1 MKFLKRL
8 LLSILLLIV
17 LLALVSFFLPS
28 KSHVERSA
36 QINAKPEAVYAL
48 VNDLTTYDQWMPW
61 NQKDPNMK
69 KKYDNESLTSGK
81 GASYSWESKVK
92 DVGVGT
98 LKITESIPNKK
109 VITALSF
116 QDMGVSMGGWEM
128 EEKNGGT
135 EVKWYMESE
144 VGGNIFYKMVGKYI
158 FLFMDKM
165 VGPDFEKGLASMKK
179 LAESGAYPKTTSNL
193 QSPTVIIEEK
203 DMPAQTVLYVSET
216 AADMKEIGEKLGK
229 IYGEEL
235 GAFLKK
241 NGLEMAGPPV
251 AWYTSNKPPFVFDA
265 GVPVNK
271 ATAPIGGRI
280 KLRPVPAGKVVVAHY
295 RGPYELMTKGYD
307 EIQAWL
313 KANNKTATGRPYEV
327 YIGDPVVEKDPYKV
341 LTDIVMPYQ

>member
-8 LLSILLLIV
+8 LLSILILVI

-28 KSHVERSA
+28 KSRVERST

-48 VNDLTTYDQWMPW
+48 VNDLTTYDKWMPW

-69 KKYDNESLTSGK
+69 KKYENESITSGT
-81 GASYSWESKVK
+81 GAAYSWESKVK

-98 LKITESIPNKK
+98 LKITESVPNKK
-109 VITALSF
+109 VVTALSF
-116 QDMGVSMGGWEM
+116 KDQGEGIGGWELG
-128 EEKNGGT
+128 EKNGGT

-144 VGGNIFYKMVGKYI
+144 AGGNLFYKMVSKYV

-179 LAESGAYPKTTSNL
+179 LAESGEYPKAAGNL
-193 QSPTVIIEEK
+193 QNPTVTIEEK
-203 DMPAQTVLYVSET
+203 EIPAQTILYVSET
-216 AADMKEIGEKLGK
+216 AGSTNELGEKLGE
-229 IYGEEL
+229 IFGTEL

-241 NGLEMAGPPV
+241 SGLQMAGPPV
-251 AWYTSNKPPFVFDA
+251 AWYTSEKPPFTFDA

-271 ATAPIGGRI
+271 APAATEGRI
-280 KLRPVPAGKVVVAHY
+280 KLRQVPAGKAVVAHY
-295 RGPYELMTKGYD
+295 RGPYELMSKGYN
-307 EIQAWL
+307 EIKAWL
-313 KANNKTATGRPYEV
+313 KANNKTATGKPYEV
-327 YIGDPVVEKDPYKV
+327 YIGDPGVEKDPYKV